1 MESGTPP
8 GSANP
13 FMTPRMSA
21 SASPAMYDEPEE
33 ASPVRG
39 GGGGR
44 GVRLTD
50 SGPVPG
56 PEGGVRRVARPSA
69 RRPTSQVP
77 VGAGGQGMPQQQQA
91 QQPNRYSRNSMG
103 FSLPPGA
110 APPQSGYGQ

>member
-21 SASPAMYDEPEE
+21 SASPVMYDEPEE

-50 SGPVPG
+50 SGLVPG

-77 VGAGGQGMPQQQQA
+77 VGAGGQGMPQQQQG
-91 QQPNRYSRNSMG
+91 QQPNRYSRNSIR